1 MKHFSSIFKSL
12 LLLSSLLP
20 STAFAQVYELVTSAE
35 QLKAGEQYLIVNA
48 EYQKAISSAHKDAK
62 NLPSTSVDIQ
72 GGIIREIGIA
82 QVFTLEFRSSGYSF
96 KCDKGYLQATS
107 NSNNEL
113 TYYVA
118 TTPNSNSKATIT
130 INEDY
135 TATIVFDAPNT
146 TKNTIQYN
154 SESDL
159 FSCYASGQQPVSI
172 FRYTMGDPSKLY
184 QTLHFSSY
192 SATVDIGDSFQ
203 EPILS
208 GAETNVTYTSSNI
221 DVASVNATTGK
232 VTIKDI
238 GTTKI
243 TATAEATE
251 EYNMGSTSYTLTV
264 KPLEEF
270 YDFTNPEAL
279 GFTFPNTAS
288 REIIIDKD
296 IIMGTVTM
304 SVTHGSNT
312 ETRFYKNTNNEI
324 YLGVY
329 LGGSIAFCVPDS
341 YTIDKISFSPK
352 KGENLEGLP
361 GITNN
366 EWKAI
371 EQQSSITFEV
381 TKNVLLLSAKVY
393 YKKLTPPTITQD
405 VSISS
410 VGYST
415 FSSTSPMIIPSG
427 IKAGIVEINDA
438 IATVHY
444 IYKEGDIIPANE
456 GVLLNGSQGIYEFES
471 SNLDAE
477 KPTTYTNHLRPA
489 STNDTIK
496 ALNQEKF
503 YILAND
509 KNDGLGFY
517 YQGIDGDGSK
527 VWNLQGK
534 AYLVS
539 ESTTAVKGFRL
550 DGNSLTIIETIPT
563 ASTQPLNIF
572 TLSGTR
578 LMNVDVKDLPQGF
591 YVINGKK
598 HFVK

>member
-12 LLLSSLLP
+12 LILSSLLP

-72 GGIIREIGIA
+72 GGVIREIGIA
-82 QVFTLEFRSSGYSF
+82 QVFTLEYRSSGYSF

-184 QTLHFSSY
+184 QTLHFSSS

-264 KPLEEF
+264 KPLEEL
-270 YDFTNPEAL
+270 YDFTNPEAF
-279 GFTFPNTAS
+279 GFSFPNTAN

-304 SVTHGSNT
+304 SVTHGNS
-312 ETRFYKNTNNEI
+312 ERTRFYKNNNNEV

-329 LGGSIAFCVPDS
+329 QGGSISFHVPDN
-341 YTIDKISFSPK
+341 YAIEKIYFTH
-352 KGENLEGLP
+352 KGGGTLDGFP
-361 GITNN
+361 GVTNN
-366 EWKAI
+366 EWKAV
-371 EQQSSITFEV
+371 EQQSSVTFKV
-381 TKNVLLLSAKVY
+381 TKTVWLLSAKVY
-393 YKKLTPPTITQD
+393 YKKLTPLSITQN

-415 FSSTSPMIIPSG
+415 FSSTAPMIIPSG
-427 IKAGIVEINDA
+427 IQAGIVEINDA

-456 GVLLNGSQGIYEFES
+456 GVLLKGAQGIYEFES
-471 SNLDAE
+471 SNIDAE

-489 STNDTIK
+489 FTNDTIK
-496 ALNQEKF
+496 AQNQEKF

-509 KNDGLGFY
+509 KTDGLGFY
-517 YQGIDGDGSK
+517 YQGIDSDGSK

-539 ESTTAVKGFRL
+539 ESTNAVKGFRL
-550 DGNSLTIIETIPT
+550 DGNSLTIIEAIPT
-563 ASTQPLNIF
+563 ASTQPLNIY

-591 YVINGKK
+591 YIINGKK